1 MGQAAAEKK
10 CYTVEEYLQHEEE
23 SEFRNEFYKGE
34 LFPIV
39 ATTQRHNDI
48 VHNILFALRPHL
60 RAKGCRIRTENVKL
74 EVIKDVYYPYPD
86 VMLSCDADDTHHL
99 MIKKPILLIEVAS
112 PGTAAYDKSFKW
124 KQYRKIPS
132 LRYYMM
138 VSQDEIYVELF
149 SRNDHQSLWVFQEF
163 DDIQD
168 VISLKLLDFELK
180 LSDIYESIEF

>member
-1 MGQAAAEKK
+1 
-10 CYTVEEYLQHEEE
+10 
-23 SEFRNEFYKGE
+23 
-34 LFPIV
+34 
-39 ATTQRHNDI
+39 
-48 VHNILFALRPHL
+48 
-60 RAKGCRIRTENVKL
+60 L

-99 MIKKPILLIEVAS
+99 MIKKPILLIEVAL